1 MTLQWTITELLR
13 NPEKLA
19 KAQVEIRQVLG
30 KNKPVEEADIPRLPY
45 LQAVVKEALRLH
57 PPAPLLVPRKAK
69 QEVEIA
75 GFTIPKDAQV
85 LVNAWAIRRDPMI
98 WMNPKSFE
106 PERFMGSEIDVRGWS
121 FEMIPFGGGRRICP
135 GLSLAM
141 RMMHLMLGSL
151 ISFFDWKVEDGF
163 EMNMD
168 GKFWRHRRD
177 GSSTPS
183 HPRH

>member
-1 MTLQWTITELLR
+1 MVELLR

-30 KNKPVEEADIPRLPY
+30 KNEPVEEADISRLPY

-57 PPAPLLVPRKAK
+57 PAAPLLLPCKVK

-75 GFTIPKDAQV
+75 GFTIPRDAQV
-85 LVNAWAIRRDPMI
+85 LINAWAIGRDPMI
-98 WMNPKSFE
+98 WMNPESFE

-135 GLSLAM
+135 GLPLAM

-163 EMNMD
+163 EMNMND
-168 GKFWRHRRD
+168 KFGIVIEIAHPL
-177 GSSTPS
+177 GAIPS
-183 HPRH
+183 IIV